1 MMAHG
6 HAHVSS
12 AEPRNH
18 DRSGNIFVRP
28 VVKPN
33 QVKAHTISKRLTGK
47 SLKRKG
53 DTFERDLARWFNI
66 KLFGGTERVTRA
78 PLSGG
83 GYTSL
88 NAGGADLIGL
98 PLVFVEAKRTEKLN
112 IREALR
118 QAIGNVFK
126 RQSPDVPVVIT
137 RRSQEKLEDSIVAM
151 RLRDFTDML
160 HVVYIE
166 NGYVARQHV
175 EEITDEGTTLDLFP
189 ETKHD
194 GNG

>member
-6 HAHVSS
+6 HDRVSS
-12 AEPRNH
+12 AESRSR
-18 DRSGNIFVRP
+18 DLSGNIFVRL
-28 VVKPN
+28 VVKPSL
-33 QVKAHTISKRLTGK
+33 VKVLTISKRLTGK

-53 DTFERDLARWFNI
+53 DTFERDLARWFNVN
-66 KLFGGTERVTRA
+66 LFGGTERVTRA

-137 RRSQEKLEDSIVAM
+137 RRSQEKLEDSIVAL
-151 RLRDFTDML
+151 RLSDFTDML
-160 HVVYIE
+160 EIVYRSQ
-166 NGYVARQHV
+166 GYIKTL
-175 EEITDEGTTLDLFP
+175 ELDESPVDDDNQMSLLPDT
-189 ETKHD
+189 
-194 GNG
+194 

>member
-1 MMAHG
+1 MAHG
-6 HAHVSS
+6 HDRVSS
-12 AEPRNH
+12 AESRSR
-18 DRSGNIFVRP
+18 DLSGNIFVRL
-28 VVKPN
+28 VVKPSL
-33 QVKAHTISKRLTGK
+33 VKVLTISKRLTGK

-53 DTFERDLARWFNI
+53 DTFERALARWFNVN
-66 KLFGGTERVTRA
+66 LFGGTERVTRA

-137 RRSQEKLEDSIVAM
+137 RRSQEKLEDSIVAL
-151 RLRDFTDML
+151 RLSDFTDML
-160 HVVYIE
+160 EIVYRQQ
-166 NGYVARQHV
+166 GYIKTL
-175 EEITDEGTTLDLFP
+175 ELDESPVDDDNQMSLLPDT
-189 ETKHD
+189 
-194 GNG
+194 

>member
-6 HAHVSS
+6 HDRVSS
-12 AEPRNH
+12 AESRSR
-18 DRSGNIFVRP
+18 DLSGNIFVRL
-28 VVKPN
+28 VVKPSL
-33 QVKAHTISKRLTGK
+33 VKVLTISKRLTGK

-53 DTFERDLARWFNI
+53 DTFERALARWFNVN
-66 KLFGGTERVTRA
+66 LFGGTERVTRA

-137 RRSQEKLEDSIVAM
+137 RRSQEKLEDSIVAL
-151 RLRDFTDML
+151 RLSDFTDML
-160 HVVYIE
+160 EIVYRSQ
-166 NGYVARQHV
+166 GYIKTL
-175 EEITDEGTTLDLFP
+175 ELDESPVDDDNQMSLLPDT
-189 ETKHD
+189 
-194 GNG
+194 

>member
-6 HAHVSS
+6 HVRVSS
-12 AEPRNH
+12 AEPRSH
-18 DRSGNIFVRP
+18 DPNGNTSVRH
-28 VVKPN
+28 VVKSN
-33 QVKAHTISKRLTGK
+33 QMKALTISKRLTGK

-88 NAGGADLIGL
+88 NSGGADLIGL

-126 RQSPDVPVVIT
+126 RQTPDVPVDIT
-137 RRSQEKLEDSIVAM
+137 RRSQENLEHTTAGD
-151 RLRDFTDML
+151 
-160 HVVYIE
+160 
-166 NGYVARQHV
+166 
-175 EEITDEGTTLDLFP
+175 EEIYKDMEKMDLTKLDLFNDEP
-189 ETKHD
+189 EGFIHVMKQ
-194 GNG
+194 GYVSVINNKFFPI

>member
-6 HAHVSS
+6 HDRVSS
-12 AEPRNH
+12 AESRSR
-18 DRSGNIFVRP
+18 DLSGNIFVRL
-28 VVKPN
+28 VVKPSL
-33 QVKAHTISKRLTGK
+33 VKVLTISKRLTGK

-53 DTFERDLARWFNI
+53 DTFERDLARWFNVN
-66 KLFGGTERVTRA
+66 LFGGTERVTRA

-137 RRSQEKLEDSIVAM
+137 RRSQEKLEDSIVAL
-151 RLRDFTDML
+151 RLSDFTDML
-160 HVVYIE
+160 EIVYRQQ
-166 NGYVARQHV
+166 GYIKTL
-175 EEITDEGTTLDLFP
+175 ELDESPVDDDNQMSLLPDT
-189 ETKHD
+189 
-194 GNG
+194 